1 MCACVHVCVCATS
14 FKKSSQ
20 CTLISCH
27 LVISLSFKTAECVF
41 KALTLFSEEKPHD
54 HLCLKCYWHVFLML
68 WALHWL
74 LNHTP
79 SHCTSLHV
87 CHINTCTSFF
97 IHSLIYPLT
106 HSRSRVLVSSVIAFY
121 LKWIVQ
127 PNMKILSSLNFSHV
141 VSSLILLLLWNCI
154 VLGGACTSMCT
165 SQWHLLRN
173 RTEERKDVANY
184 DLVISIKIYFLC
196 VYHNFI

>member
-41 KALTLFSEEKPHD
+41 KALTLFSEEKPYD

-97 IHSLIYPLT
+97 IHSLISPMT

-127 PNMKILSSLNFSHV
+127 PNMKILSSLTLSHV
-141 VSSLILLLLWNCI
+141 VSSLILLLLWN
-154 VLGGACTSMCT
+154 S
-165 SQWHLLRN
+165 
-173 RTEERKDVANY
+173 KDVSFFFFSPPIGNKAH
-184 DLVISIKIYFLC
+184 KM
-196 VYHNFI
+196 